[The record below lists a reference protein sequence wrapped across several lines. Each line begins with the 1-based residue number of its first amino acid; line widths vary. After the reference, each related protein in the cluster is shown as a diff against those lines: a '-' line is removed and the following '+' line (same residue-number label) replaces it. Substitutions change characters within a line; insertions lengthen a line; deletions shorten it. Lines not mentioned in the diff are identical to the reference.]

1 MRVFPVVS
9 LLAALVAA
17 LAVTA
22 CGGRNA
28 QADHQSE
35 WHDVLKQK
43 QAAHAPDAKPEQKQI
58 YADSVRA
65 FVQKHPN
72 HGRAREVWQRMQL
85 EFADD
90 LSALGRNQDA
100 IRVYRSV
107 LAHDPVNDHA
117 RRGLATAAAT
127 LAVTHDKLLA
137 VEKGMSHR
145 EVAKLLGKPMPG
157 WTVEKE
163 RASVTIEAWYYR
175 TRGGGIAAVYFRE
188 GKVFAAEE
196 ASDALHGRLG
206 S

>member
-1 MRVFPVVS
+1 M
-9 LLAALVAA
+9 
-17 LAVTA
+17 LAVVACAGA
-22 CGGRNA
+22 CGRRDA
-28 QADHQSE
+28 QPDHQSE
-35 WHDVLKQK
+35 WHDVLRQK
-43 QAAHAPDAKPEQKQI
+43 QAAAAPDAKPEQKQV

-90 LSALGRNQDA
+90 LAALGRNQDA

-117 RRGLATAAAT
+117 RRGLATAAGQ
-127 LAVTHDKLLA
+127 LAVGREQLLA

-163 RASVTIEAWYYR
+163 RSSVTIDAWYYR